1 MTPAAAAIERV
12 ASQPRPGT
20 ALQHAELRRIPYP
33 YRAML
38 AICSDLDETPDRHV
52 YAGIMRYLNTTAATP
67 MGPGVGLEVGNT
79 IYFDMPPE
87 QFAYWNTDDAGRE
100 MLRDLI
106 RSGHVDCLHSFGDLA
121 TTRAHAGRALDEL
134 ANSGCALKV
143 WVDHATAITNF
154 GADIMRGQG
163 DVPGAAAYHADL
175 TLASGVRYVWRGRVT
190 SVIGQGVRRS
200 LARTCRVD
208 HPVGSLTTLTK
219 EAAKGALGRFGSRK
233 YRMHA
238 ANQVLQPVRL
248 RDGRRASEFLR
259 ANPHWG
265 GVNVGETGA
274 GLSEVLTE
282 GFLRN
287 LCDSGGF
294 CVLYT
299 HLGKVT
305 DRSEPIPEASR
316 KALRALAR
324 ASADGRILVTTTRR
338 LLDYCDTARTVSVSR
353 RAGVEA
359 DDIDISTGPA
369 EGAAGPSAEPAL
381 PGLTVYVANG
391 RNSRLFVD
399 GVERPDIV
407 RNAADHTGRASV
419 TIPWTRLT
427 FPGA

>member
-1 MTPAAAAIERV
+1 MTTAAAAMEYV
-12 ASQPRPGT
+12 AAQPRAGSAPQG
-20 ALQHAELRRIPYP
+20 AEFRRIPYP
-33 YRAML
+33 YRAMI

-52 YAGIMRYLNTTAATP
+52 YGGIMRYLNTTADTP

-79 IYFDMPPE
+79 LYFDMPPD

-100 MLRDLI
+100 MLRDLM

-121 TTRAHAGRALDEL
+121 TTRAHAARALDEL
-134 ANSGCALKV
+134 AANGCALKV

-175 TLASGVRYVWRGRVT
+175 TLASGVRYLWRGRVT

-200 LARTCRVD
+200 LTRTCRVD

-238 ANQVLQPVRL
+238 ANEVLQPVQL
-248 RDGRRASEFLR
+248 RDGRSAFEFLR

-265 GVNVGETGA
+265 GVNVGETAA
-274 GLSEVLTE
+274 GLSEVLTD
-282 GFLRN
+282 GFLQR

-299 HLGKVT
+299 HLGKVS
-305 DRSEPIPEASR
+305 DRCEPIPPASR
-316 KALRALAR
+316 RALRALSH
-324 ASADGRILVTTTRR
+324 ASGDGRIMVTTTRR
-338 LLDYCDTARTVSVSR
+338 LLDYCDAARTATVSR
-353 RAGVEA
+353 HATPET
-359 DDIDISTGPA
+359 DYINISTRPGD
-369 EGAAGPSAEPAL
+369 GGSHAAAL
-381 PGLTVYVANG
+381 QGLTVYVTNG
-391 RNSRLFVD
+391 RDTRLFVD
-399 GVERPDIV
+399 GVERPDIQ
-407 RNAADHTGRASV
+407 RNAADDTGRASV
-419 TIPWTRLT
+419 TIPWTRLA